1 MANEENLQKAY
12 TAISVLRAKGLL
24 KMDVGLVASTAG
36 IARST
41 FYLDDDEWKEVRAV
55 IRGKPSDRVKL
66 KQVEVAE
73 KSLAD
78 RRIEAFSGRLAEA
91 EKEVIRIQT
100 IADQVYRELID
111 EVQRW
116 FVKASES
123 PAKKTQMARYL
134 QELNS
139 SRKDVARLRSE
150 NRMLEAQIEV
160 AGVVHPLVQKKIISL
175 DIFGTPG
182 DIFTSF
188 LRQLDALVPQQDNAH
203 RIVSSYLVCGLP
215 FSGKSRWIELH
226 QPSLPGTH
234 IYVDSCAHTADI
246 RRFIADRI
254 HSTTRSEVHCVW
266 LRAGKESC
274 IERLVSLGVGKKAS
288 LKKEEIEQV
297 ALKFEA
303 LAFEERFDSII
314 LPQEYS

>member
-1 MANEENLQKAY
+1 MASEENLRKAY
-12 TAISVLRAKGLL
+12 AAISVLRAKGLS
-24 KMDVGLVASTAG
+24 KINVGLVASTAG

-55 IRGKPSDRVKL
+55 IRGKPSNQVKL

-78 RRIEAFSGRLAEA
+78 RRIEAFSGRLAET

-150 NRMLEAQIEV
+150 NRVLEAQIEV

-175 DIFGTPG
+175 DLGTVG

-188 LRQLDALVPQQDNAH
+188 LGQFDALAPLHDNAH
-203 RIVSSYLVCGLP
+203 GIVSTYLVCGLP
-215 FSGKSRWIELH
+215 FSGKSRWIESH
-226 QPSLPGTH
+226 QPSVPGTH

-246 RRFIADRI
+246 RRFIANRV
-254 HSTTRSEVHCVW
+254 HSTKRSEVHCVW
-266 LRAGKESC
+266 LRAGEESC
-274 IERLVSLGVGKKAS
+274 IERVVSLGVGREAS
-288 LKKEEIEQV
+288 LKMEEIKKI

-303 LAFEERFDSII
+303 PSFEEPFDSVI
-314 LPQEYS
+314 LP